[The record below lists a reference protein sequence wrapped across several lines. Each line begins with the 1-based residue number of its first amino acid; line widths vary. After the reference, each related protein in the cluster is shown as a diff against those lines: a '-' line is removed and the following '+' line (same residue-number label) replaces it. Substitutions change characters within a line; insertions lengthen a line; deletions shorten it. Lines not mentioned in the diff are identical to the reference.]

1 MEEYFED
8 DESMY
13 DEDSDVEVPEEE
25 QDEEN
30 RAPTNLVAQLNIS
43 EAPYDS
49 QWNPERIAAGW
60 MLPTGIG
67 DSSRKSDQAVV

>member
-30 RAPTNLVAQLNIS
+30 RAPTNLVAQLNTG
-43 EAPYDS
+43 EVPYDS
-49 QWNPERIAAGW
+49 Q
-60 MLPTGIG
+60 
-67 DSSRKSDQAVV
+67 